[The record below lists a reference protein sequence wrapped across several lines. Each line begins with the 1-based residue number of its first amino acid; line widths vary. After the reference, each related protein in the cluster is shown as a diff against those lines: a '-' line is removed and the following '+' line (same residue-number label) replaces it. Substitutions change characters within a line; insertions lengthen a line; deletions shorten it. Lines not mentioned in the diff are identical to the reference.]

1 VSTDLAPVR
10 RGLCVFMQH
19 APRCRAHTC
28 ARITS
33 CIVMHRTIATYL
45 VLTLL
50 SALLLL
56 WAAALLA
63 WLAMLWFG

>member
-1 VSTDLAPVR
+1 
-10 RGLCVFMQH
+10 
-19 APRCRAHTC
+19 
-28 ARITS
+28 
-33 CIVMHRTIATYL
+33 MHRTIVTYL